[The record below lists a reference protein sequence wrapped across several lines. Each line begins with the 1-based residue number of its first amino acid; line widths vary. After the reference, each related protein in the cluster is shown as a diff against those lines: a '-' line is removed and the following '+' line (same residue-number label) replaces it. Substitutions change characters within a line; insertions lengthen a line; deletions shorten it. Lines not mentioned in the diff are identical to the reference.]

1 MKNIVSKIA
10 QTSLIVLAVITGC
23 KKDDTL
29 KHTQVSAVNTLF
41 APANDAFL
49 KLDPKA
55 GSTDFEWE
63 QARAEDGGV
72 VQYEVVFDKADG
84 DFSKPL
90 YAYPSEG
97 NGLYNRLTL
106 THAELNKI
114 ASSAGIEALASGK
127 IKWTV
132 RSSKGINVKPAA
144 ESRTLEIERPAG
156 FSEIPSDLYLTGAA
170 SEGGTDLSKAVR
182 FKKTGNGIFEI
193 YTQLKDGTY
202 HFTDGN
208 SGTPKTFSVVNSSL
222 KSDGEI
228 ESTGGNKVVRI
239 RVDFNTAVAGYT
251 QIESFGVFLSGD
263 NRVIF
268 TLPYTGNGVFKAQ
281 DQPVVF
287 KEESW
292 GRDERYKL
300 QMKVK
305 KEDGSSDTEWFGSTN
320 RDNQAPTAST
330 PVSYFNVVPVDNSQ
344 YDFSFKFY
352 KAADNKNVDMEVKFQ
367 AEGVYTHTVTVK

>member
-1 MKNIVSKIA
+1 MKNKFSNILLAGVM
-10 QTSLIVLAVITGC
+10 VLAIITGC

-63 QARAEDGGV
+63 QARAEDNGV
-72 VQYEVVFDKADG
+72 VQYEVVFDKLEG

-90 YAYPSEG
+90 YSYPSEG

-132 RSSKGINVKPAA
+132 RSSKGINVKEAA
-144 ESRTLEIERPAG
+144 ENRTLEIERPAG
-156 FSEIPSDLYLTGAA
+156 FSEMPADLFLTGAA
-170 SEGGTDLSKAVR
+170 SEGGSDLSKAVR
-182 FKKTGNGIFEI
+182 FKKTATGVFEI
-193 YTQLKDGTY
+193 YTLLNNGTY
-202 HFTDGN
+202 HFADAS
-208 SGTPKTFSVVNSSL
+208 SGTPKTFSIQNATL

-228 ESTGGNKVVRI
+228 EAAGGPKVMRI
-239 RVDFNTAVAGYT
+239 RVDFNTASVNYT
-251 QIESFGVFLSGD
+251 EIESFGVFLSGD
-263 NRVIF
+263 NKIIF
-268 TLPYTGNGVFKAQ
+268 NLPYAGNGSFKAV

-287 KEESW
+287 KQEGW

-320 RDNQAPTAST
+320 RDNQAATASS
-330 PVSYFNVVPVDNSQ
+330 PPAYFYVVPVDNSQ

-352 KAADNKNVDMEVKFQ
+352 KEADNKKVDVEVQFH
-367 AEGVYTHTVTVK
+367 ADAPYTHIVTVK

>member
-1 MKNIVSKIA
+1 MKNIFSKIA
-10 QTSLIVLAVITGC
+10 QISLLVLVLITGC
-23 KKDDTL
+23 KKDDAL

-41 APANDAFL
+41 APANNAFL

-63 QARAEDGGV
+63 QARAEDNGV
-72 VQYEVVFDKADG
+72 VQYEVVFDKVDG

-90 YAYPSEG
+90 YSYPSEG

-106 THAELNKI
+106 THAEMNKI
-114 ASSAGIEALASGK
+114 ASSANIEALAVGK

-132 RSSKGINVKPAA
+132 RSSKGVNVKEAA
-144 ESRTLEIERPAG
+144 ESRVLEIERPSG
-156 FSEIPSDLYLTGAA
+156 FSEIPADLFLTGAA

-182 FKKTGNGIFEI
+182 FKKTATGVFEI
-193 YTQLKDGTY
+193 YTAIKDGTY

-208 SGTPKTFSVVNSSL
+208 SGTPKTFSVENSTL
-222 KSDGEI
+222 KTEGEI
-228 ESTGGNKVVRI
+228 TATGGTKVMRI
-239 RVDFNTAVAGYT
+239 RVDFNTASANFT

-268 TLPYTGNGVFKAQ
+268 PLPYTSNGSFKAVN
-281 DQPVVF
+281 QPVAF
-287 KEESW
+287 KQEGW

-320 RDNQAPTAST
+320 KDNQAATASS
-330 PVSYFNVVPVDNSQ
+330 PPAYFYVVPVDNSQ

-352 KAADNKNVDMEVKFQ
+352 KEADNKNVDVEVLFRGD
-367 AEGVYTHTVTVK
+367 ATYTHSVTVK

>member
-106 THAELNKI
+106 THAEMNKI
-114 ASSAGIEALASGK
+114 ASSAGIEALTKGK

-132 RSSKGINVKPAA
+132 RSSKGINVKSAA
-144 ESRTLEIERPAG
+144 ESRILEIERPAG
-156 FSEIPSDLYLTGAA
+156 FSEIPADLYLTGAA
-170 SEGGTDLSKAVR
+170 SEGGADLSKAVR

-193 YTQLKDGTY
+193 YTRLKDGNY

-208 SGTPKTFSVVNSSL
+208 SGTPKTFSVVNSTL
-222 KSDGEI
+222 KTDGETA
-228 ESTGGNKVVRI
+228 SAGGEKVVRI
-239 RVDFNTAVAGYT
+239 RVDFNTAVASFT

-268 TLPYTGNGVFKAQ
+268 TLPYAGNGVFKAQ

-287 KEESW
+287 KTESW

-305 KEDGSSDTEWFGSTN
+305 KEDGTSDTEWFGSTN
-320 RDNQAPTAST
+320 KDNQAPTASS
-330 PVSYFNVVPVDNSQ
+330 PVAYFNIVPVDNSQ

-367 AEGVYTHTVTVK
+367 AEGAYTHSVTVK